1 MQRYLKKDL
10 IRAEPIMNKQLIE
23 ESKFIPAGYLYKK
36 ITKTPE
42 GLNVSDAVEDIY
54 SVSGCISDFFMDYVY
69 YWQHNAYCI
78 FNKPSII
85 QEIAKNEGIDLS
97 SCWLFY
103 YEVYELSFDDSN
115 NIWIPLVLDN
125 NGYLQDPDVVIP
137 AHKTLKGFDV
147 VSFSMGYLPP
157 ECSPLSCNALAK
169 TIKVNNHCLFDTFD
183 EAKVALDNGLFK
195 NAEAGPYRILAVYQI
210 D

>member
-1 MQRYLKKDL
+1 MDL
-10 IRAEPIMNKQLIE
+10 IRAEHIMNDQLIE
-23 ESKFIPAGYLYKK
+23 KKEFIPAGYLYKK
-36 ITKTPE
+36 ITKKPE
-42 GLNVSDAVEDIY
+42 DLNIDNAIEYIY
-54 SVSGCISDFFMDYVY
+54 SASSCISAFFVNYTN

-78 FNKPSII
+78 FNKPSIM
-85 QEIAKNEGIDLS
+85 QEIAKDEGIDLS

-125 NGYLQDPDVVIP
+125 DDDLQAPDVVIP
-137 AHKTLKGFDV
+137 AHKILKGFDV

-157 ECSPLSCNALAK
+157 ECSPLSCNELAA
-169 TIKVNNHCLFDTFD
+169 TIKVNKFCLFDTFN
-183 EAKVALDNGLFK
+183 EAKAALDNGLFN
-195 NAEAGPYRILAVYQI
+195 NAEPGPYRILAIYQI